1 MIVKTLLENTR
12 ISKDF
17 KKMHGLSLYIET
29 TNHKILFDL
38 GADSKFLKNAKKL
51 GVDISSVDTVVISH
65 GHFDHGGGLKHF
77 LKHNKTAKIYI
88 RDNAFENHYSRAFK
102 MRLNIGLKKKYKNH
116 PQVQLVS
123 SNLIIDDELTLITNV
138 KRQNL
143 NPLINSRFTIK
154 KGVLDDFSHEQNL
167 IINDNGKSYL
177 FCGCAHCGITNI
189 LCKAKGFARFPIKN
203 VIGGFHL
210 YYLVRNKQE
219 DNNFINITAY
229 MLKNENID
237 YYTGHCTGLNSYEQL
252 KLTLGD
258 RIKYISTGSVL
269 EI

>member
-12 ISKDF
+12 VSKEF
-17 KKMHGLSLYIET
+17 KKMHGLCLYIET
-29 TNHKILFDL
+29 TKHKILFDL
-38 GADSKFLKNAKKL
+38 GADGKFIKNAKKL
-51 GVDISSVDTVVISH
+51 GVDIKSIDTVVISH
-65 GHFDHGGGLKHF
+65 GHIDHGGGLKHF
-77 LKHNKTAKIYI
+77 LRRNKTAKIYI
-88 RDNAFENHYSRAFK
+88 RENAFDKHYSRAFK
-102 MRLNIGLKKKYKNH
+102 IKFNIGLKRRFKKH
-116 PQVQLVS
+116 PQIELVN

-143 NPLINSRFTIK
+143 NPMINSRFTVK
-154 KGVLDDFSHEQNL
+154 KGKLDDFSHEQNL
-167 IINDNGKSYL
+167 IINDNHNSYL

-189 LCKAKGFARFPIKN
+189 LCKAKGFARYQIKD

-210 YYLVRNKQE
+210 YYLVRHKQE

-229 MLKNENID
+229 MLKNENIN

-258 RIKYISTGSVL
+258 RINYISTGSVI